1 MRRLTGRR
9 MRFWIRRALSCHN
22 MRQYSDP
29 VRAGAARALT
39 NGSPLRRCGAAVM
52 AAARLNQQIEDFVL
66 NIFRASVAL
75 ASVVWVVGPANAE
88 TASAADF
95 PIAGTYMQNVA
106 CKGDGSD
113 NVVLK
118 VVITPKEIDSNSGVC
133 TILDNKKDGAAFKL
147 HVECKFPAGPMV
159 GDLTFTPMPDKTIKF
174 VDRDNTYHGVLHR
187 CPN

>member
-1 MRRLTGRR
+1 M
-9 MRFWIRRALSCHN
+9 
-22 MRQYSDP
+22 
-29 VRAGAARALT
+29 
-39 NGSPLRRCGAAVM
+39 
-52 AAARLNQQIEDFVL
+52 L
-66 NIFRASVAL
+66 NILRASIAVVAI
-75 ASVVWVVGPANAE
+75 VWAGGPASA
-88 TASAADF
+88 TAAADF

-113 NVVLK
+113 NAVLK

-133 TILDNKKDGAAFKL
+133 TILDNKKDGDAYKL

-174 VDRDNTYHGVLHR
+174 VDRDNTYHGILHR